1 LAKTQEEKQK
11 VIRDIQRF
19 KMEARKYKGA
29 IAPIRKISL
38 KQSSIQ
44 TGEAFRVLR
53 KDDGS
58 KPMEGIFRF
67 PGKFSS
73 TLKFDANTQVRNGK
87 IILDSMLTAGNKQ
100 KRQGRFDPAFLLDKI
115 IYELLLQFSSCSP
128 QTN

>member
-67 PGKFSS
+67 PGEKLPFE
-73 TLKFDANTQVRNGK
+73 
-87 IILDSMLTAGNKQ
+87 
-100 KRQGRFDPAFLLDKI
+100 FLSYHQDDIFAVL
-115 IYELLLQFSSCSP
+115 FP
-128 QTN
+128 